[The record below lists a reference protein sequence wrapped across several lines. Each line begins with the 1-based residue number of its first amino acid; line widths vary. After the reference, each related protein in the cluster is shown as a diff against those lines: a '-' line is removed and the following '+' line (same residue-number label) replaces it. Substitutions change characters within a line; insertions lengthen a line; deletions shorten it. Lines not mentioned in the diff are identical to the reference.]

1 MNKILLAVIGIII
14 TTSAFYGGMK
24 YDQNQTAVAR
34 TAARAQCGGGVGVAG
49 GRGLRGGGVSEG
61 FASGE
66 VIAKDDKSI
75 TIKLRDGGSKIIFL
89 SGSTEVTKSAQGSA
103 QDISI
108 GTQISTNGTAN
119 SDGSVTAQMIQIRPK
134 TPTSNQ

>member
-1 MNKILLAVIGIII
+1 MNKQISIFIVALIVASGL
-14 TTSAFYGGMK
+14 SFYGGMK
-24 YDQNQTAVAR
+24 YNQKQFTTER
-34 TAARAQCGGGVGVAG
+34 TVNRAQFGGSGNGA
-49 GRGLRGGGVSEG
+49 RGLRGEAGGG
-61 FASGE
+61 FVAGE

-119 SDGSVTAQMIQIRPK
+119 SDGSVTAQMIQIRPLIN
-134 TPTSNQ
+134 NQ